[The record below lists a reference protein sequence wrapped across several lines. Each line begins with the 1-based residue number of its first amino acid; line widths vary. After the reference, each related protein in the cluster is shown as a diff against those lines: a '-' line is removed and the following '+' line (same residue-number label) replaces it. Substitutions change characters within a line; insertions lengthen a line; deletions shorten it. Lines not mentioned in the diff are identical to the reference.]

1 MRNLQLRQTFTKK
14 LSLVDSNCRICSDAD
29 SGNVYIVNGNCIA
42 CLGSDLE
49 ETKTQVDELGNDD
62 GVISSFVFLS
72 EFQSLCIGKKS
83 GDILMY
89 DVKSG
94 KAQSVGNV
102 TGGILAMQWSPDYE
116 LVVIVSGEEKVLLM
130 TKDFDLISEKELH
143 LEEFG
148 ECVPITAGWGSK
160 ETQFH
165 GSEGKQAAKV
175 EAKPPDPA
183 FSWDDKCPR
192 VSWRGDGQYFVTS
205 CISPTGGNRKLR
217 LWSRDGI
224 LQYTGE
230 DLNGLEQ
237 ALGWKPSG
245 SVIASSQRLPNKH
258 MIVFFEKNGLN
269 HGGFQLP
276 FGPNEFQVKEVFW
289 SPDSTIL
296 AVVGSMFPSD
306 ESSLA
311 PKELVLLY
319 SMKNYHW
326 YLKQTLQF
334 NTNERERLADLHWDE
349 GSVLTLH
356 VLSVDGQYWHYA
368 LSWAVHRSHCGTE
381 ESTANVAVI
390 DGDTVSATLFKV
402 AVVPPPMCSYKVK
415 TATPVSEVAFGV
427 GLHENDFV
435 IALQNESSLVFV
447 LSNSGDF
454 VKTSS
459 NRCTLQ
465 LEGAGGENGF
475 KVTSSIPECYGP
487 YRIKFDGFQIPKLA
501 MSLHHWTWPSKDYL
515 LCVCTTEESHQLLR
529 VDIRHEQETHL
540 VAKSVCLLKDSV
552 LTISTNSTGTV
563 VCIQYQDGSCAAP
576 NSDGIVV
583 PWLCS
588 DGSPL
593 KLPRPCANVAVCEVL
608 KQPRVIALSDRFEL
622 FCDSVKICDDC
633 TSFRIHGKF
642 ILLTTHH
649 HTLRCLLLDFD
660 LANLLNGGLTESL
673 NDAPR
678 ELESGSLLVTSVP
691 ADGRVVLQL
700 PRGNLETISPRVLV
714 LDRVCD
720 HLDRKEYRDAFLLM
734 KVNRIDLNLL
744 CDHDPSTFLNSLSE
758 FVQQVNEPTDLN
770 LFITGLTDKDV
781 SATMYA
787 SAYRARKRVPFV
799 FKKNKRDEICDSLR
813 NVLEHVDYDK
823 YLLSILTCHAKKTD
837 PELDEALSKIY
848 SLKDSGNKA
857 GTTCDE
863 ALKYLF
869 YLVDRKDL
877 FDVAL
882 GTYNFDIVLMVAE
895 KSQKDPKEYVPFLNK
910 LNKLEPDYRR
920 FTIDMHLER
929 YKKALKNIS
938 LCGEAHF
945 SECLNL
951 IKSQRLYT
959 TALELFPEGSQERKE
974 VWGIYGDYLF
984 EKKHYEEAGLVYWRC
999 EKLQKAVKAFEMCL
1013 NWNLLLSTAYQMKYD
1028 QDSLQALAN
1037 RTIDALVLAK
1047 RYKEAS
1053 EISETFLKDEE
1064 KTVRI
1069 LLDAHMWDVALA
1081 KIHHFSKL
1089 EFTEKI
1095 WKPAVISELEFM
1107 LETVDSLKATW
1118 SKHVA
1123 RLMIVRE
1130 HKANEEQGD
1139 GDFDD
1144 GAFSDVAS
1152 VTSRTVGGSVA
1163 GGSSISGSI
1172 ATMRTSR
1179 NRKKQERKKYVLKEG
1194 SRYEDLALIIALG
1207 EVASSS
1213 DKLQE
1218 ECRDLL
1224 RALVLCGLDQ
1234 EARNLQH
1241 LFSALLDII
1250 EKDIPNVWPPETA
1263 ESALPLGPHS
1273 SSTMIAEAVQKQRI
1287 VEHVISDPALRQ
1299 PPTLRRNLCWK
1310 LQMLT

>member
-1 MRNLQLRQTFTKK
+1 MRNLQLRHTSTKK
-14 LSLVDSNCRICSDAD
+14 LSLADTNCRICSDPD
-29 SGNVYIVNGNCIA
+29 SGNVYIVNGNCIVSF
-42 CLGSDLE
+42 GRDLE
-49 ETKTQVDELGNDD
+49 ETKTLVDELGNDVD
-62 GVISSFVFLS
+62 VLPSFVFLS

-89 DVKSG
+89 DVKER
-94 KAQSVGNV
+94 KAQVVGSV

-116 LVVIVSGEEKVLLM
+116 LVVIVSGEEKLLLM
-130 TKDFDLISEKELH
+130 TKDFDMISEKDLH
-143 LEEFG
+143 PEEFG

-175 EAKPPDPA
+175 EAKPPEPA

-192 VSWRGDGQYFVTS
+192 VSWRGDGQYFVAS
-205 CISPTGGNRKLR
+205 CINPTGGNRKLR
-217 LWSRDGI
+217 IWSRDGT

-230 DLNGLEQ
+230 DMNGLEQ

-258 MIVFFEKNGLN
+258 MIAFFEKNGLN

-289 SPDSTIL
+289 SPDSTVL
-296 AVVGSMFPSD
+296 SVVGSMFPST

-319 SMKNYHW
+319 SMKNYQW
-326 YLKQTLQF
+326 YLKQTLEF
-334 NTNERERLADLHWDE
+334 STSGRGRLADLHWDE

-368 LSWAVHRSHCGTE
+368 WSWGVHRSHCGTE
-381 ESTANVAVI
+381 KSTASVAVI
-390 DGDTVSATLFKV
+390 DGDAVLVTLFKV
-402 AVVPPPMCSYKVK
+402 AVVPPPMCSYRVK
-415 TATPVSEVAFGV
+415 TAASVNDMAFGI

-435 IALQNESSLVFV
+435 IALQNKSSLVFV
-447 LSNSGDF
+447 LSSSGDF
-454 VKTSS
+454 VKPSGST
-459 NRCTLQ
+459 CTLR

-475 KVTSSIPECYGP
+475 RVTSSIPDCYGP
-487 YRIKFDGFQIPKLA
+487 YRIIFDGIEIPEHA

-515 LCVCTTEESHQLLR
+515 LCVCTSEESHQLLR
-529 VDIRHEQETHL
+529 VDIRHGQETQL
-540 VAKSVCLLKDSV
+540 VAKSLCVLKDSV
-552 LTISTNSTGTV
+552 LTISTSSSGT

-576 NSDGIVV
+576 NPDGIVV
-583 PWLCS
+583 PWLCD
-588 DGSPL
+588 DGTQL
-593 KLPRPCANVAVCEVL
+593 KLPKPCTTVAVCEVL
-608 KQPRVIALSDRFEL
+608 KQPKVIALSDRFEL
-622 FCDSVKICDDC
+622 FCDNVKICGDC
-633 TSFRIHGKF
+633 TSFKIHGKF
-642 ILLTTHH
+642 ILLTTHR

-660 LANLLNGGLTESL
+660 LANLLNGGSTESL

-700 PRGNLETISPRVLV
+700 PRGNLETISPRALV
-714 LDRVCD
+714 LDTVCD

-744 CDHDPSTFLNSLSE
+744 CDHDPSGFLSSLSE
-758 FVQQVNEPTDLN
+758 FVQQVKEPTDLN
-770 LFITGLTDKDV
+770 LFITGLMDKDV

-813 NVLEHVDYDK
+813 SVLEQVDYDR

-848 SLKDSGNKA
+848 SLKGSGNTA
-857 GTTCDE
+857 GITCDA

-895 KSQKDPKEYVPFLNK
+895 NSQKDPKEYVPFLNK
-910 LNKLEPDYRR
+910 LNQLEPNYRR

-929 YKKALKNIS
+929 YKKALRNIS
-938 LCGEAHF
+938 LCGEDHF
-945 SECLNL
+945 SECLSL
-951 IKSQRLYT
+951 IKTQRLYT
-959 TALELFPEGSQERKE
+959 TALDLFPEGSQERKE

-999 EKLQKAVKAFEMCL
+999 EKLQKAARAFEMCL

-1081 KIHHFSKL
+1081 KIHHFNKM
-1089 EFTEKI
+1089 EFVEKM
-1095 WKPAVISELEFM
+1095 WKPSVTGELEVM
-1107 LETVDSLKATW
+1107 LETVDSLKDTW
-1118 SKHVA
+1118 CEHVA

-1130 HKANEEQGD
+1130 HKANEEQGE
-1139 GDFDD
+1139 GDLDD

-1207 EVASSS
+1207 EVASLS

-1224 RALVLCGLDQ
+1224 RALVLCALDQ
-1234 EARNLQH
+1234 EAKSLQH
-1241 LFSALLDII
+1241 KFAGLLDII
-1250 EKDIPNVWPPETA
+1250 EKDVPNVWPPETA
-1263 ESALPLGPHS
+1263 ENSLPLGPHS
-1273 SSTMIAEAVQKQRI
+1273 SSTMIAEAVQKQKI
-1287 VEHVISDPALRQ
+1287 GEHIISDPELRQ
-1299 PPTLRRNLCWK
+1299 PPILQRNFCWK

>member
-1 MRNLQLRQTFTKK
+1 MRNLQLRHTLTKK
-14 LSLVDSNCRICSDAD
+14 LPLAGTNSRICSDAD
-29 SGNVYIVNGNCIA
+29 SGNVYVVDGNCIFS
-42 CLGSDLE
+42 LGRDLE
-49 ETKTQVDELGNDD
+49 ETKTLVDELGNDSD
-62 GVISSFVFLS
+62 VVSSFVFIS

-89 DVKSG
+89 DVSQC
-94 KAQSVGNV
+94 KAQAAGSV

-116 LVVIVSGEEKVLLM
+116 LVVVISGENKVLLM
-130 TKDFDLISEKELH
+130 TKDFDVISEKDLH
-143 LEEFG
+143 AEEFG
-148 ECVPITAGWGSK
+148 ECAPITAGWGSK

-175 EAKPPDPA
+175 EDKPPEPA
-183 FSWDDKCPR
+183 FWWDDKCPR

-205 CISPTGGNRKLR
+205 SINPAVGNRKLR
-217 LWSRDGI
+217 LWSRDGT
-224 LQYTGE
+224 LQYTGA
-230 DLNGLEQ
+230 DMHGLEQ

-269 HGGFQLP
+269 HGSFQLP
-276 FGPNEFQVKEVFW
+276 FRSNEFQLKEVSW

-296 AVVGSMFPSD
+296 AVVGSMFPAD
-306 ESSLA
+306 QSSPP

-319 SMKNYHW
+319 SMKNYQW

-334 NTNERERLADLHWDE
+334 STGGLGRLADLHWDE
-349 GSVLTLH
+349 GNVLTLH

-368 LSWAVHRSHCGTE
+368 WSWAVHQSHCWTQ

-390 DGDTVSATLFKV
+390 DGDTVLATLFKE

-415 TATPVSEVAFGV
+415 TGASVNDVAFGI
-427 GLHENDFV
+427 GQHENDFAIV
-435 IALQNESSLVFV
+435 LQDENSLLFV
-447 LSNSGDF
+447 LSSPGDF
-454 VKTSS
+454 VKPSS
-459 NRCTLQ
+459 GSCTLQ

-475 KVTSSIPECYGP
+475 RITSSIPECYGP
-487 YRIKFDGFQIPKLA
+487 YRIKPDGIQIPQHA
-501 MSLHHWTWPSKDYL
+501 MSLHHWIWPAKDYL
-515 LCVCTTEESHQLLR
+515 LCVCTSEESHHLLR

-540 VAKSVCLLKDSV
+540 VAKLLCTLKDSV
-552 LTISTNSTGTV
+552 LTISTSSNGI
-563 VCIQYQDGSCAAP
+563 VCIQYQDGSCASP
-576 NSDGIVV
+576 NPDGVV
-583 PWLCS
+583 VRWLCG

-593 KLPRPCANVAVCEVL
+593 KLPKPCATVAVCEVL
-608 KQPRVIALSDRFEL
+608 KQARVIALSDRFEL
-622 FCDSVKICDDC
+622 FCDTVKICDDC
-633 TSFRIHGKF
+633 TSFKIHGKF
-642 ILLTTHH
+642 ILLTTHR

-660 LANLLNGGLTESL
+660 VANLLKGGSMESL

-700 PRGNLETISPRVLV
+700 PRGNLETISPRPLV
-714 LDRVCD
+714 LDTVCS
-720 HLDRKEYRDAFLLM
+720 HLDRKEYKDAFVLM

-744 CDHDPSTFLNSLSE
+744 CDHDPSAFLSSLSE
-758 FVQQVNEPTDLN
+758 FVQQVKEPTDLN
-770 LFITGLTDKDV
+770 LFITGLMDKDV

-787 SAYRARKRVPFV
+787 SAYRARRRVPFV
-799 FKKNKRDEICDSLR
+799 FKKNKRDEICDGLR
-813 NVLEHVDYDK
+813 SVLEQLDFDRYF
-823 YLLSILTCHAKKTD
+823 LSILTCHAKKTD

-848 SLKDSGNKA
+848 SLKDSGNRA
-857 GTTCDE
+857 GITCDA

-895 KSQKDPKEYVPFLNK
+895 NSQKDPKEYVPFLNK
-910 LNKLEPDYRR
+910 LNQLEPNYRR
-920 FTIDMHLER
+920 FTIDMHLEH

-945 SECLNL
+945 SECLSL
-951 IKSQRLYT
+951 IKTQRLYT
-959 TALELFPEGSQERKE
+959 TALDLFPEGSQKRKE
-974 VWGIYGDYLF
+974 VWDIYGDYLL
-984 EKKHYEEAGLVYWRC
+984 EKKHYEEAGLVYWRS
-999 EKLQKAVKAFEMCL
+999 ENLQKAAKAFELCL
-1013 NWNLLLSTAYQMKYD
+1013 NWNLLLTTAYQMKYD

-1037 RTIDALVLAK
+1037 RTLDALVLAK

-1064 KTVRI
+1064 RTVRI
-1069 LLDAHMWDVALA
+1069 LLDAHMWNVALA
-1081 KIHHFSKL
+1081 KIHQFNKIEL
-1089 EFTEKI
+1089 TEKM
-1095 WKPAVISELEFM
+1095 WKPAVTGELEVM
-1107 LETVDSLKATW
+1107 LETVDSLKNTW

-1123 RLMIVRE
+1123 RLMTVRE
-1130 HKANEEQGD
+1130 HKANEDQGE

-1152 VTSRTVGGSVA
+1152 VTSRTVGGSVT

-1194 SRYEDLALIIALG
+1194 SRYEDLALIIALN
-1207 EVASSS
+1207 EVASST
-1213 DKLQE
+1213 DKLKE

-1224 RALVLCGLDQ
+1224 QALVLCGLDQ
-1234 EARNLQH
+1234 EAKSLQH
-1241 LFSALLDII
+1241 QFAELLDII
-1250 EKDIPNVWPPETA
+1250 EKDIPNVWPPVTA
-1263 ESALPLGPHS
+1263 ESSLPLGPHS
-1273 SSTMIAEAVQKQRI
+1273 SSTMIAEAVQKQKI
-1287 VEHVISDPALRQ
+1287 VEHIISDPELRQ
-1299 PPTLRRNLCWK
+1299 PPTLQRNFCWK

>member
-1 MRNLQLRQTFTKK
+1 MRNLQLRHTSTKK
-14 LSLVDSNCRICSDAD
+14 LSLAGTNSRICSDAD
-29 SGNVYIVNGNCIA
+29 SGNVYVVDGNCIVSF
-42 CLGSDLE
+42 GRDLE
-49 ETKTQVDELGNDD
+49 ETKTVVDELGNDSD
-62 GVISSFVFLS
+62 VISSFVFLS

-89 DVKSG
+89 DVDKC
-94 KAQSVGNV
+94 KAQAVGSV
-102 TGGILAMQWSPDYE
+102 TDGILAMQWSPDYE
-116 LVVIVSGEEKVLLM
+116 LVVIISGEDKVLLM
-130 TKDFDLISEKELH
+130 TKDFEMISEKDLH
-143 LEEFG
+143 AEEFG

-175 EAKPPDPA
+175 EEEPPEPA
-183 FSWDDKCPR
+183 FWWDDKCPR

-205 CISPTGGNRKLR
+205 CINPPVGNRKLR
-217 LWSRDGI
+217 LWSRDGT
-224 LQYTGE
+224 LQYTGA
-230 DLNGLEQ
+230 DMNGLEQ

-276 FGPNEFQVKEVFW
+276 FRSNEFKVKEVSW

-296 AVVGSMFPSD
+296 AVVGSMFPAD
-306 ESSLA
+306 QSSPP

-319 SMKNYHW
+319 SMKNYQW

-334 NTNERERLADLHWDE
+334 STGELGRLADLHWDE
-349 GSVLTLH
+349 GNVLTLH
-356 VLSVDGQYWHYA
+356 VLSVDGHYWHYA
-368 LSWAVHRSHCGTE
+368 WSWAVHRSRCGTQ

-390 DGDTVSATLFKV
+390 DGDTVLATLFKD
-402 AVVPPPMCSYKVK
+402 K
-415 TATPVSEVAFGV
+415 
-427 GLHENDFV
+427 N
-435 IALQNESSLVFV
+435 SLVFV
-447 LSNSGDF
+447 LSSPGDF
-454 VKTSS
+454 VKPPTGS
-459 NRCTLQ
+459 CTLQ

-475 KVTSSIPECYGP
+475 RVTSSVPECYGP
-487 YRIKFDGFQIPKLA
+487 YSIKPDGIQIPEHA

-515 LCVCTTEESHQLLR
+515 LCVCTSEESHQLLR
-529 VDIRHEQETHL
+529 VGIKHEQETHL
-540 VAKSVCLLKDSV
+540 VAKSLCTLKDSV
-552 LTISTNSTGTV
+552 LTICTSSSGI
-563 VCIQYQDGSCAAP
+563 VCIQYQDGSCAVP
-576 NSDGIVV
+576 NPDGVVV
-583 PWLCS
+583 PWLCD
-588 DGSPL
+588 DGTPL
-593 KLPRPCANVAVCEVL
+593 KLPKPCPTVAVCEVL
-608 KQPRVIALSDRFEL
+608 KQARVIALSDRFEL
-622 FCDSVKICDDC
+622 FCDTVKICDDC
-633 TSFRIHGKF
+633 TSFKIHGKF
-642 ILLTTHH
+642 ILLTTHR

-660 LANLLNGGLTESL
+660 IANLLN
-673 NDAPR
+673 
-678 ELESGSLLVTSVP
+678 

-700 PRGNLETISPRVLV
+700 PRGNLETISPRALV
-714 LDRVCD
+714 LDTICD
-720 HLDRKEYRDAFLLM
+720 HLDRKEYKDAFILM

-744 CDHDPSTFLNSLSE
+744 CDHDPSAFLSSLSE
-758 FVQQVNEPTDLN
+758 FVQQVKEPTDLN
-770 LFITGLTDKDV
+770 LDKDV

-799 FKKNKRDEICDSLR
+799 FKKNKMRDEICDSLR
-813 NVLEHVDYDK
+813 SVLEQVDYDR
-823 YLLSILTCHAKKTD
+823 YFLSILTCHAKKTD

-857 GTTCDE
+857 GITCDA

-877 FDVAL
+877 FDIAL
-882 GTYNFDIVLMVAE
+882 RDIQLRHCSHGCRIFS
-895 KSQKDPKEYVPFLNK
+895 KGSQRIY
-910 LNKLEPDYRR
+910 
-920 FTIDMHLER
+920 MHLER

-938 LCGEAHF
+938 LCGDAHF
-945 SECLNL
+945 GECLNL
-951 IKSQRLYT
+951 IKTQRLYT
-959 TALELFPEGSQERKE
+959 TALDLFPEGSQERKE
-974 VWGIYGDYLF
+974 VWEIYGDYLL

-999 EKLQKAVKAFEMCL
+999 EKLRKAARAFELCL
-1013 NWNLLLSTAYQMKYD
+1013 NWNLLLSTAHQMNYD
-1028 QDSLQALAN
+1028 QDSLQALAT
-1037 RTIDALVLAK
+1037 RTTDALVLAK
-1047 RYKEAS
+1047 RYKEAA

-1081 KIHHFSKL
+1081 KIHQFNKMEL
-1089 EFTEKI
+1089 TEKM
-1095 WKPAVISELEFM
+1095 WKPAVTGELEVM
-1107 LETVDSLKATW
+1107 LETVDSLKDTW

-1123 RLMIVRE
+1123 RLMTVRE
-1130 HKANEEQGD
+1130 HKANEDQGE

-1152 VTSRTVGGSVA
+1152 VTSRTVGGSVT

-1194 SRYEDLALIIALG
+1194 SRYEDLALIIALN

-1234 EARNLQH
+1234 EAKSLQH
-1241 LFSALLDII
+1241 QFAALLDII
-1250 EKDIPNVWPPETA
+1250 EKDIPNVWPPVTA
-1263 ESALPLGPHS
+1263 DSSLPLGPHS
-1273 SSTMIAEAVQKQRI
+1273 SSTMIAEAVQKQKI
-1287 VEHVISDPALRQ
+1287 VEHVISDPELRQ
-1299 PPTLRRNLCWK
+1299 PPALQRNLCWK